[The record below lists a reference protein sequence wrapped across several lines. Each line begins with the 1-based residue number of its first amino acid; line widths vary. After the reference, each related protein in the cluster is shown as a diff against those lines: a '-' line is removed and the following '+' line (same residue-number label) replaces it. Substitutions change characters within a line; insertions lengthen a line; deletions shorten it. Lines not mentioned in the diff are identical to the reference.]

1 MKGLDS
7 MRQKLRQINDI
18 SIGNNLRNL
27 RNAAN
32 LTQEQVVA
40 QLQLRNLP
48 TTRSIYSQIEAGTYN
63 IKISELIALSEILHT
78 DFNTIFDGLSIEKKP
93 WIYSFL
99 SFCVPRLSYYSCLFQ
114 DYNSISRRFLFFGC
128 SGNSFLS
135 EIILS
140 RLSSFCFATGMLKY
154 NFFDP
159 DLCSSHSLCSS

>member
-48 TTRSIYSQIEAGTYN
+48 TTRSIYSQIETGTYN

-78 DFNTIFDGLSIEKKP
+78 DFNTIFDGLSIEK
-93 WIYSFL
+93 
-99 SFCVPRLSYYSCLFQ
+99 
-114 DYNSISRRFLFFGC
+114 
-128 SGNSFLS
+128 
-135 EIILS
+135 
-140 RLSSFCFATGMLKY
+140 
-154 NFFDP
+154 
-159 DLCSSHSLCSS
+159 